1 MSDDALPLVHVDD
14 DLVVIDKPAGLL
26 SVPGRGPDKADCAA
40 SRVQARFADALVV
53 HRLDMG
59 TSGLLV
65 FGRGPAAQRALSMAF
80 EQRLTS
86 KRYQALVAGW
96 PAQAEGRIDL
106 PLICDWPNR
115 PRQMVSHTVGKP
127 SLTLWQRLEAHALG
141 ARLALEP
148 ITGRSH
154 QLRVHLQAIG
164 HPILGDELYAPPEVL
179 AAAPRLM
186 LHAERLTLPHPR
198 TGEPLALHAPVPF

>member
-65 FGRGPAAQRALSMAF
+65 FGREIGRAH
-80 EQRLTS
+80 
-86 KRYQALVAGW
+86 V
-96 PAQAEGRIDL
+96 
-106 PLICDWPNR
+106 
-115 PRQMVSHTVGKP
+115 
-127 SLTLWQRLEAHALG
+127 
-141 ARLALEP
+141 
-148 ITGRSH
+148 
-154 QLRVHLQAIG
+154 
-164 HPILGDELYAPPEVL
+164 
-179 AAAPRLM
+179 
-186 LHAERLTLPHPR
+186 
-198 TGEPLALHAPVPF
+198 